1 MDIQTGRSLFE
12 PFHPIMGYIYPNES
26 VLIWSILIVIY
37 PYLVGLE
44 AGAFI
49 LVSLEKVFKFHD
61 IRPIQRLAMLT
72 SLSLLLVAPL
82 PLLFHLEHPLRG
94 FEILITPHWTSPM
107 AMFGFV
113 YGAYLIVMF
122 LEIWYNYRADL
133 VGFSKTK
140 PGWMGR
146 FYGLLTLGVKDTSEK
161 ALAIDQKAGKVIG
174 TIGIPAALFLPGY
187 VALIFSTVKS
197 NPWWGSAMMSVNFMF
212 SAIVS
217 GIALMMVVYFVTSL
231 IRKVPLQMPC
241 LDVMGKFLFYLLIV
255 DFALEGLD
263 GAHRFYASEESLNI
277 LFQLVFEKLFQSL
290 IVIQLGLG
298 TLLPLALLG
307 STQAFKIPEKTRE
320 WFHLV
325 SAFLVLIG
333 VFADRCNMVI
343 GGQLFSKSWE
353 GLRTFE
359 PELWGREGFLIA
371 GFLLILPFL
380 ILWVLTRLLP
390 PWLSSTKK
398 SS

>member
-140 PGWMGR
+140 PGWVGK
-146 FYGLLTLGVKDTSEK
+146 FYGFLTLGVKDTSEK
-161 ALAIDQKAGKVIG
+161 ALSIDQKAGKVIG
-174 TIGIPAALFLPGY
+174 TIGIPAALFQC
-187 VALIFSTVKS
+187 ALF
-197 NPWWGSAMMSVNFMF
+197 
-212 SAIVS
+212 
-217 GIALMMVVYFVTSL
+217 
-231 IRKVPLQMPC
+231 
-241 LDVMGKFLFYLLIV
+241 
-255 DFALEGLD
+255 
-263 GAHRFYASEESLNI
+263 
-277 LFQLVFEKLFQSL
+277 KLFGPRL
-290 IVIQLGLG
+290 
-298 TLLPLALLG
+298 
-307 STQAFKIPEKTRE
+307 
-320 WFHLV
+320 
-325 SAFLVLIG
+325 
-333 VFADRCNMVI
+333 M
-343 GGQLFSKSWE
+343 
-353 GLRTFE
+353 
-359 PELWGREGFLIA
+359 GRIN
-371 GFLLILPFL
+371 
-380 ILWVLTRLLP
+380 VLTI
-390 PWLSSTKK
+390 
-398 SS
+398 